1 MSPQAQHLDE
11 VFSAL
16 ADPSR
21 RQVVNLLRKK
31 PRRAGELSD
40 ALEMSAP
47 AMSRHLRVLRRAGLI
62 EEGDSVEEDARVR
75 VYRLRR
81 DRFSEL
87 REWLDDVEAFWG
99 DELSAFKAHAEKTR
113 GGRRR

>member
-1 MSPQAQHLDE
+1 MMRLLACEPIE
-11 VFSAL
+11 VARQFIEHADIEVLIL
-16 ADPSR
+16 ARCLIDIVR
-21 RQVVNLLRKK
+21 REVIAKEIELGLE
-31 PRRAGELSD
+31 AG
-40 ALEMSAP
+40 
-47 AMSRHLRVLRRAGLI
+47 H
-62 EEGDSVEEDARVR
+62 
-75 VYRLRR
+75 RLRR